1 MPTESRTSK
10 SLKNAQVSLVFYFLF
25 IIVGF
30 WKRAVFYDYLG
41 SEVLGLD
48 TTAYNL
54 LGVLNL
60 AELGVSASVCYFL
73 YKPLYDQDTQTINKI
88 VALQGWIYRRIACI
102 LIIGAIILMC
112 FFPRIFADTTL
123 PFWYPYATFSVLL
136 TGSLLSYFMNYR
148 ICVLEADQKAY
159 KVVKATKLAGLIGQ
173 ILLIILLPYA
183 SHPFILYLG
192 VQTAGQFFGC
202 YWINRTIKK
211 EYPWLS
217 KVENSGKELIKEFPE
232 VIKKTKQL
240 FIHKLTFVIVT
251 QSEPIIMYTFVSLT
265 QIAFYGNYVTVI
277 GRMKDMLAQVFLST
291 NNGIG
296 NLVASKDDERI
307 RSVFWELTDSRIYL
321 STCILIT
328 MGLLTDPFIS
338 VWLDPDYL
346 LGTKVLVLICIS
358 YWLTIIRQT
367 IDGFV
372 AGYGL
377 FQDTWAP
384 VLEAVINLGVA
395 FTMGHFFGI
404 AGVIT
409 GGICSTSIIIFGWR
423 AYMLFTMGLKIN
435 PWKYYFMPMFGRW
448 VVSMANAVLFSYLN
462 YRIAPQHLDT
472 WKSLFVYGALCSI
485 IIFPILYLEFFLLF
499 DGFKRFHNRIYGLVT
514 RKIKCLNRAKKSHSN
529 I

>member
-1 MPTESRTSK
+1 MPSESRTSK
-10 SLKNAQVSLVFYFLF
+10 SIKNAQVSLIFYFLF

-54 LGVLNL
+54 LGFLNL

-88 VALQGWIYRRIACI
+88 VALQGWIYRRVACI
-102 LIIGAIILMC
+102 LILGAIVLMC
-112 FFPRIFADTTL
+112 FFPRIFADISI
-123 PFWYPYATFSVLL
+123 PSWYPYATFIVLL
-136 TGSLLSYFMNYR
+136 TGSLLGYFLNYR
-148 ICVLEADQKAY
+148 MCVLEADQKGY

-173 ILLIILLPYA
+173 TLLIILLPYV
-183 SHPFILYLG
+183 SHPFIFYLAI
-192 VQTAGQFFGC
+192 QIAGQLFGC
-202 YWINRTIKK
+202 YWVNRTIKK
-211 EYPWLS
+211 EYPWIS
-217 KVENSGKELIKEFPE
+217 KVNESGKELIKEFPE

-251 QSEPIIMYTFVSLT
+251 QAEPIIMYTFVSLT

-277 GRMKDMLAQVFLST
+277 GRMKDMLSQVFLST
-291 NNGIG
+291 SNGIG
-296 NLVASKDDERI
+296 NLIASKDDERI

-321 STCILIT
+321 STCVLIT
-328 MGLLTDPFIS
+328 MGLLAEPFIS

-346 LGTKVLVLICIS
+346 LGSNVLVLICIS
-358 YWLTIIRQT
+358 YWLTISRQT

-377 FQDTWAP
+377 FQDIWAP
-384 VLEAVINLGVA
+384 IVEAIINLVVA
-395 FTMGHFFGI
+395 FTMGNYFGI

-409 GGICSTSIIIFGWR
+409 GGICSTTIIIFGWR

-435 PWKYYFMPMFGRW
+435 PWKYYFLPMFGRW
-448 VVSMANAVLFSYLN
+448 LVSAVNAVLFTYLN
-462 YRIAPQHLDT
+462 NLIVPQYLDT
-472 WKSLFVYGALCSI
+472 WKSLFIYGALCAV
-485 IIFPILYLEFFLLF
+485 IIFPVLYLEFFCLF
-499 DGFKRFHNRIYGLVT
+499 NGFKRFHHRMYDLIA
-514 RKIKCLNRAKKSHSN
+514 RKIRRMH
-529 I
+529 